1 MFELFFAGLL
11 AARRTG
17 LAGLGPVE
25 APSLGTAKIAQLAL
39 ACLVLVAAFVAELR
53 VIDVAAAT
61 QVPMPPWFAR
71 LPLVPIDENPPLNG
85 HTPPWVGNDLLAL
98 ATLQCGALYA
108 LYRSLRG
115 RTLGIVGTVLVACA
129 CAALLGCALATHAT
143 AAGADLYLNV
153 GYGHLGIDAY
163 ATPARPFPGE
173 FVAINRLLGVPILS
187 AAYGPLWIF
196 VASAIVNAFGTLATQ
211 LQALRVAGAL
221 AFVACAFCLRAAGV
235 TPAGVALF
243 ALNPALVF
251 QYVVD
256 AHNDIFPLAFALLAL
271 AVARRAP
278 WLALICVVCAG
289 AMKLPFAVAG
299 ALAFAQ
305 LPERGRRIAFA
316 AAALALSLAATELGS
331 GGRYFVSV
339 TYALG
344 YQRLDDPF
352 DRLGH
357 ALAIAAA
364 AGTFALA
371 LWARRFIASG
381 SWTFLAFG
389 AIVLP
394 WYAAWGIPYA
404 VLQRTFL
411 PVYLIL
417 LPLLAFDLSTTFGLT
432 PAARLLFIVVM
443 LSPLVYLIQQ
453 RRSAH
458 GAVPSDRKAV
468 LS

>member
-1 MFELFFAGLL
+1 
-11 AARRTG
+11 
-17 LAGLGPVE
+17 
-25 APSLGTAKIAQLAL
+25 
-39 ACLVLVAAFVAELR
+39 
-53 VIDVAAAT
+53 
-61 QVPMPPWFAR
+61 
-71 LPLVPIDENPPLNG
+71 
-85 HTPPWVGNDLLAL
+85 
-98 ATLQCGALYA
+98 
-108 LYRSLRG
+108 
-115 RTLGIVGTVLVACA
+115 
-129 CAALLGCALATHAT
+129 
-143 AAGADLYLNV
+143 
-153 GYGHLGIDAY
+153 
-163 ATPARPFPGE
+163 
-173 FVAINRLLGVPILS
+173 
-187 AAYGPLWIF
+187 
-196 VASAIVNAFGTLATQ
+196 
-211 LQALRVAGAL
+211 LRVAGAL

-411 PVYLIL
+411 PVYLVL

>member
-17 LAGLGPVE
+17 LAGPGAAEP
-25 APSLGTAKIAQLAL
+25 ASLGTASIVRLAL
-39 ACLVLVAAFVAELR
+39 GCLVVVAAFVAELR

-71 LPLVPIDENPPLNG
+71 LPLVPIDENPPLDG

-98 ATLQCGALYA
+98 AALQSAALYA
-108 LYRSLRG
+108 LYRNVHG
-115 RTLGIVGTVLVACA
+115 RTLGTAGTALVACA
-129 CAALLGCALATHAT
+129 CAALLACALATHGT

-153 GYGHLGIDAY
+153 GYGHLGLQAY
-163 ATPARPFPGE
+163 APPARRFAGE
-173 FVAINRLLGVPILS
+173 FVAINRLWGVPILP
-187 AAYGPLWIF
+187 AAYGPLWIL
-196 VASAIVNAFGTLATQ
+196 VASGLVKAFGTLAAQ
-211 LQALRVAGAL
+211 LQAFRVAGAL
-221 AFVACAFCLRAAGV
+221 AFVACVFCLRGAGV

-243 ALNPALVF
+243 ALNPAFVF

-256 AHNDIFPLAFALLAL
+256 AHNDIFPLALALLAL

-278 WLALICVVCAG
+278 WLALLCVVCAG

-299 ALAFAQ
+299 ALVFSR

-316 AAALALSLAATELGS
+316 AAALALSLAVTEFGS
-331 GGRYFVSV
+331 GGRYFESV

-344 YQRLDDPF
+344 YQRLVDPF

-357 ALAIAAA
+357 VLAIASALA
-364 AGTFALA
+364 TFALA

-404 VLQRTFL
+404 VLQKTFL

-432 PAARLLFIVVM
+432 PAARLLFVLVM
-443 LSPLVYLIQQ
+443 LSPIAYLVQQ
-453 RRSAH
+453 WRGVRDA
-458 GAVPSDRKAV
+458 PSDRVPV
-468 LS
+468 LP